1 MKKAVK
7 MKYLSGWPAYYRGAI
22 KTSLQNEI
30 GIKEAL
36 ANCSLEEQVVE
47 LDMASDEKGRRLPG
61 KRC

>member
-1 MKKAVK
+1 MASI
-7 MKYLSGWPAYYRGAI
+7 LSRCYQ
-22 KTSLQNEI
+22 KSLQNEI

-36 ANCSLEEQVVE
+36 ANCSLEERVVE

>member
-1 MKKAVK
+1 MTDKDGQHTIAV
-7 MKYLSGWPAYYRGAI
+7 LSKHPC
-22 KTSLQNEI
+22 KNEI

-36 ANCSLEEQVVE
+36 ANCSLEERVVE

>member
-1 MKKAVK
+1 MTDKD
-7 MKYLSGWPAYYRGAI
+7 GQHTRGAI

-36 ANCSLEEQVVE
+36 ANCSLEERVVE

>member
-1 MKKAVK
+1 MTDKD
-7 MKYLSGWPAYYRGAI
+7 GQRYYRGAI
-22 KTSLQNEI
+22 KTPLQNEI

-36 ANCSLEEQVVE
+36 ANCSLEERVVE